1 MATHY
6 TVKAGTR
13 VKVTCTVRTAAGVA
27 TNSSTQAARV
37 FLPDGTE
44 LSPAPTIVDEA
55 GDGIYSFE
63 FATQQHGRYE
73 VEFQTTS
80 PDTAENIT
88 VTVPKTPF
96 STAP

>member
-13 VKVTCTVRTAAGVA
+13 VKVSVTVKNAAGVP

-37 FLPDGTE
+37 IVPDGTE
-44 LSPAPTIVDEA
+44 LDPAPTIVDEA
-55 GDGIYSFE
+55 DEGAYSFE
-63 FATQQHGRYE
+63 FPTQMHGTYA
-73 VEFQTTS
+73 VEFQATS
-80 PDTAENIT
+80 PDVAEDIR

>member
-37 FLPDGTE
+37 LLPDGSE
-44 LSPAPTIVDEA
+44 LAAPTVVDEA

-63 FATQQHGRYE
+63 FPTQQHGRYE
-73 VEFQTTS
+73 IEFQTTS